1 MTHARCNKYNID
13 ALFIGWQYDDIAK
26 NVLSQYKYR
35 YAYKLSKIISKLLL
49 KRLEVTN
56 FLNLIS
62 SNSVLVPIPSHKAH
76 IKKRGFNQSALIAKE
91 LSVKL
96 NIPIVEDSLVR
107 DRDKR
112 YQAKLEVKERKSL
125 KKVFNITRKIDNK
138 EIVLIDDVVTTGST
152 INKAAM
158 SFKNK
163 SIKAIALFR
172 GRPHYHQ

>member
-26 NVLSQYKYR
+26 NILSQYKYR
-35 YAYKLSKIISKLLL
+35 YAYRLSKIISRLLV
-49 KRLEVTN
+49 KRLENTH
-56 FLNLIS
+56 FTDLLNN
-62 SNSVLVPIPSHKAH
+62 NSVLIPIPSHKAH
-76 IKKRGFNQSALIAKE
+76 IKKRGFNQSALIARE
-91 LSVKL
+91 LSMKL

-112 YQAKLEVKERKSL
+112 YQAKLEVKERKNL
-125 KKVFNITRKIDNK
+125 KKVFNVTKKIGNK

-163 SIKAIALFR
+163 STKAIALFR
-172 GRPHYHQ
+172 GRPHYH

>member
-26 NVLSQYKYR
+26 NILSQYKYR
-35 YAYKLSKIISKLLL
+35 YAYRLSKIISRLLV
-49 KRLEVTN
+49 KRLENTH
-56 FLNLIS
+56 FTDLLNN
-62 SNSVLVPIPSHKAH
+62 NSVLIPIPSHKAH
-76 IKKRGFNQSALIAKE
+76 IKKRGFNQSALIARE
-91 LSVKL
+91 LSMKL

-112 YQAKLEVKERKSL
+112 YQAKLEVKERKNL
-125 KKVFNITRKIDNK
+125 KKVFNVTKEIGNK

-172 GRPHYHQ
+172 GRPHYH

>member
-1 MTHARCNKYNID
+1 VTHARCSKYNIN
-13 ALFIGWQYDDIAK
+13 ALFVGWQYDSIAK

-35 YAYKLSKIISKLLL
+35 YAYKLSKIISKLLIQRL
-49 KRLEVTN
+49 KDTHFIDL
-56 FLNLIS
+56 LN
-62 SNSVLVPIPSHKAH
+62 SNSVLVPIPSHKTH
-76 IKKRGFNQSALIAKE
+76 IQKRGFNQSALIAKE

>member
-1 MTHARCNKYNID
+1 MTHAGCNKYNIN
-13 ALFIGWQYDDIAK
+13 ALFIGWQYDSIAK
-26 NVLSQYKYR
+26 KILSQYKYR
-35 YAYKLSKIISKLLL
+35 YAYKLSKIISKLLI
-49 KRLEVTN
+49 KRLESTH
-56 FLNLIS
+56 FIDLLNN
-62 SNSVLVPIPSHKAH
+62 NSVLVPIPSHKAH

-91 LSVKL
+91 LSMKL

-125 KKVFNITRKIDNK
+125 KKVFSVTKEIENK
-138 EIVLIDDVVTTGST
+138 EIILIDDVVTTGST

-172 GRPHYHQ
+172 GRPHYY

>member
-26 NVLSQYKYR
+26 NILSQYKYR
-35 YAYKLSKIISKLLL
+35 YAYRLSKIISRLLV
-49 KRLEVTN
+49 KRLENTH
-56 FLNLIS
+56 FTDLLNN
-62 SNSVLVPIPSHKAH
+62 NSVLIPIPSHKAH
-76 IKKRGFNQSALIAKE
+76 IKKRGFNQSALIARE
-91 LSVKL
+91 LSMKL

-112 YQAKLEVKERKSL
+112 YQAKLEVKERKNL
-125 KKVFNITRKIDNK
+125 KKVFNVTKKIGNK

-172 GRPHYHQ
+172 GRPHYH